1 MKNRNIIFTV
11 FLLIILLSSCDD
23 VWDPAIQNIKDEE
36 SIYLEPA
43 IADGLLI
50 QGYQRLPDSHDY
62 NFTFSDVAT
71 DDAVSNDFNNNY
83 LRMAQ
88 GIWSKTYNPFDVWAS
103 SYTAILYLNKVI
115 KEAEYIPWA
124 EEEQSSKLFD
134 MRIKG
139 EAYGL
144 RAYFMY
150 YLLQAHAGMVNGELL
165 GVPILTQTAEE
176 MRDFNIPRA
185 NFNECID
192 FIISDLNKAQELLP
206 YDFATLDINSG
217 VIPAKYTALGIT
229 NIGSYNRVM
238 GNRFRG
244 RMTGRI
250 AQFIRG
256 EVLVMAASPAF
267 LNGANQSWEK
277 AAIAASD
284 LLNQNFGL
292 SGLSAS
298 GWTWYNNLTEIN
310 AIKDASNPAEIVW
323 RRRTLTHSGINS
335 NVEYQLFP
343 PTLFG
348 LGRVNPSQNIVDA
361 FPMKNGYPISNASSG
376 YNASNPYSNRDPRLD
391 AYIVYNGSKQ
401 GVNDETISMLPSGTS
416 TVNSNAVGATSNST
430 RTGYY
435 LRKFTRKQTNLN
447 PSNPASQIM
456 YKARMRYTEMYL
468 IYAEAANEAYGPT
481 GMAPGASYSAY
492 DVIKAIRQRAGV
504 GGTNDPYLQSVIGDK
519 AAMRELIHNE
529 RRLELCFENFRFWDL
544 RRWKVSLSKL
554 NEPIRGIKGI
564 NGSGTDVFDLT
575 GPYELTTETRDFKD
589 YMYYG
594 PIPYFETLKWSN
606 LAQNDGWE

>member
-1 MKNRNIIFTV
+1 MKNKNIFTV
-11 FLLIILLSSCDD
+11 FLLMILLSSCDD
-23 VWDPAIQNIKDEE
+23 VWDPAIQNIKDEG
-36 SIYLEPA
+36 SIYKEPA
-43 IADGLLI
+43 IAEGLLI

-62 NFTFSDVAT
+62 DFTFSDVAT
-71 DDAVSNDFNNNY
+71 DDAVSNDFNNGY
-83 LRMAQ
+83 LKMAQ
-88 GIWSKTYNPFDVWAS
+88 GTWSKNFNPFDIWGS
-103 SYTAILYLNKVI
+103 SYTAILYLNKII

-124 EEEQSSKLFD
+124 EEEQASKLFN

-150 YLLQAHAGMVNGELL
+150 YLLQAHAGMVNGQLL
-165 GVPILTQTAEE
+165 GVPIVTETAED
-176 MRDFNIPRA
+176 MKNFNIPRA
-185 NFNECID
+185 TYNDCIE
-192 FIISDLNKAQELLP
+192 FIKSDLDKAEQLLP
-206 YDFATLDINSG
+206 FDYGSLNVNTG
-217 VIPAKYTALGIT
+217 VIPSKYVELGIT

-238 GNRFRG
+238 GSRFRG
-244 RMTGRI
+244 RLTGRI

-256 EVLVMAASPAF
+256 EVLLNAASPAF
-267 LNGANQSWEK
+267 LNGANQSWEA
-277 AAIAASD
+277 AAIAASTS
-284 LLNQNFGL
+284 LNNNNGL
-292 SGLSAS
+292 NGLASS
-298 GWTWYNNLTEIN
+298 GWTWYNNLNEIN
-310 AIKDASNPAEIVW
+310 AIVDASNPAEIVW
-323 RRRTLTHSGINS
+323 RHRTLTHSGINS

-348 LGRVNPSQNIVDA
+348 LGRVNPSQNLVDA
-361 FPMKNGYPISNASSG
+361 FPMKNGYPISSASSN
-376 YNASNPYSNRDPRLD
+376 YNPSNPYNNRDPRLD

-401 GVNDETISMLPSGTS
+401 GVSDEIITMTPNSDPNN
-416 TVNSNAVGATSNST
+416 VNKNAVGATSNST

-435 LRKFTRKQTNLN
+435 LRKFTRKLTNLN

-481 GMAPGASYSAY
+481 GKAPGASYSAY

-504 GGTNDPYLQSVIGDK
+504 GGANDDYLQSIVGDK
-519 AAMRELIHNE
+519 SAMRELIHNE
-529 RRLELCFENFRFWDL
+529 RRIELCFENFRFWDL

-554 NEPIRGIKGI
+554 NEPIRGIKGVDGAG
-564 NGSGTDVFDLT
+564 NEVFDFT
-575 GPYELTTETRDFKD
+575 GSYNLTTETRDFKD

-594 PIPYFETLKWSN
+594 PIPYSETLKWSN